1 MGTHTRLLKT
11 MVLLALCLMLLLAGC
26 AGATRVS
33 STEKIAAAERAI
45 RDATQSEAALTA
57 APDLETARAK
67 LGPARAA
74 AAVLLQ
80 KNPKVAVLFEGHTDS
95 AGTDTLNAVLSA
107 KRAESVK
114 QVLVARGVSAIGS

>member
-67 LGPARAA
+67 LGQARAA
-74 AAVLLQ
+74 A
-80 KNPKVAVLFEGHTDS
+80 
-95 AGTDTLNAVLSA
+95 AVLSA

-114 QVLVARGVSAIGS
+114 QVLVTRGSARIGS

>member
-11 MVLLALCLMLLLAGC
+11 MVLLALSLMLLLAGC

-57 APDLETARAK
+57 AR
-67 LGPARAA
+67 
-74 AAVLLQ
+74 
-80 KNPKVAVLFEGHTDS
+80 
-95 AGTDTLNAVLSA
+95 
-107 KRAESVK
+107 
-114 QVLVARGVSAIGS
+114 